1 MLLEAGAKIDHAVAG
16 GLTPLMAAA
25 AFGEPKVVELLL
37 AAGADPKR
45 IADNGMTALYTA
57 KKGRHAAATEKLTAA
72 SAR

>member
-1 MLLEAGAKIDHAVAG
+1 M
-16 GLTPLMAAA
+16 MAAA